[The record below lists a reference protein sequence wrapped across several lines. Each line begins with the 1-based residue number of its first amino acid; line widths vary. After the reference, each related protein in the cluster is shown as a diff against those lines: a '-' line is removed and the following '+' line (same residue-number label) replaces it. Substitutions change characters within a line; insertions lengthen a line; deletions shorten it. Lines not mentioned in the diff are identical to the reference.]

1 LCGVP
6 SLILDGLWNSRL
18 LQKVKASLL
27 NQYYSLQAYSSSQS
41 WCVTLKK
48 QAIFVWVLAVFLL
61 PALSGSIASQ
71 YSDTP
76 QGVPIEA
83 QTGTIAER
91 AGAAARITSSAQR
104 EARNMLRRAYDEPIT
119 QWDVSKH
126 LEAIMR
132 AEGADGP
139 LAFATLT
146 MSGPELEEPHGNPSD
161 DHEHVID
168 PATEPIVMIDMG
180 CKYENHSADVTRT
193 YFFES
198 ATHEMRDAYSAV
210 LAAEEA
216 AIAAI
221 APGITIGELDAIVRD
236 ELSDYIGVEGV
247 YFYPYW
253 GHGVGFY
260 VHEYPTLYGG
270 AGATELQTGQVLALE
285 PNLFFDDG
293 WAVRV
298 EDIVLVTS
306 TGVEVLSEAPKTLE
320 NVTITQDYPIVLT
333 AFSINDY
340 EYNRIVN
347 VLIDLED
354 STGRSALSVSFFD
367 GQSWHSMA
375 HLDKGG
381 FGYSYLLLERL
392 YSGFITAAFRISF
405 YQDTVYFTRD
415 LIAAPSNTSEVTLNP
430 SISSDSQGSVITKA
444 IAWDFIHEDAV
455 MIRLHFISLSTN
467 DGSQTLLTDSAGR
480 VVEDIRVSDA
490 PNFWTPWVAGDIAR
504 LSVNPTSASGV
515 IGFGFEVDRYEFA
528 YPTDY
533 TTTNTPPTSSSPH
546 PTGPPTGSTPSPTT
560 IPPPAGVMDLTLI
573 IAGLVALAGLG
584 IVIIIVRDL
593 RS

>member
-1 LCGVP
+1 M
-6 SLILDGLWNSRL
+6 
-18 LQKVKASLL
+18 
-27 NQYYSLQAYSSSQS
+27 
-41 WCVTLKK
+41 
-48 QAIFVWVLAVFLL
+48 LAALFL
-61 PALSGSIASQ
+61 PVLSGSIVSQ
-71 YSDTP
+71 YADAP
-76 QGVPIEA
+76 QSIPAKA
-83 QTGTIAER
+83 QIGTVADR
-91 AGAAARITSSAQR
+91 AAAAAQITSIAQN
-104 EARNMLRRAYDEPIT
+104 EARNFLRRAYAEPIT
-119 QWDVSKH
+119 QRDVSKH

-146 MSGPELEEPHGNPSD
+146 MSGPELKEPHGNPND
-161 DHEHVID
+161 DYEHVIN

-198 ATHEMRDAYSAV
+198 ATQEMRDAYSAV

-221 APGITIGELDAIVRD
+221 SPGVTIGELDAIVRA

-247 YFYPYW
+247 SFYPYW

-260 VHEYPTLYGG
+260 VHEYPTLYQG
-270 AGATELQTGQVLALE
+270 AGATKLQIGQVLALE

-320 NVTITQDYPIVLT
+320 NVTITQDDPIVST
-333 AFSINDY
+333 AISISNY
-340 EYNRIVN
+340 EYNRMVN

-354 STGRSALSVSFFD
+354 STGRTALSVSFFD
-367 GQSWHSMA
+367 GRSWHTMT
-375 HLDKGG
+375 HLDEGD
-381 FGYSYLLLERL
+381 FSYSYMLLERL
-392 YSGFITAAFRISF
+392 HSGFITAAFRLSF

-430 SISSDSQGSVITKA
+430 SISFDSKGPVVIKA
-444 IAWDFIHEDAV
+444 VAWDFNYDYAA

-480 VVEDIRVSDA
+480 VVEDIRFSDVR
-490 PNFWTPWVAGDIAR
+490 NFWSPWVAGDTAR
-504 LSVNPTSASGV
+504 LSVNPISASGV
-515 IGFGFEVDRYEFA
+515 SGVGFVVDRYEFA
-528 YPTDY
+528 YLSDY
-533 TTTNTPPTSSSPH
+533 TPTPTPPTSSTTT
-546 PTGPPTGSTPSPTT
+546 PTGPPSSPTPSPTT
-560 IPPPAGVMDLTLI
+560 IPQPAGVMDLTLL
-573 IAGLVALAGLG
+573 IAGIAALAGLG
-584 IVIIIVRDL
+584 IIFVIGRDL